1 MKCKCHASDSDC
13 TNVYMCYAIAVLN
26 CEILTSPSNGR
37 VVLSERTVGSE
48 ATYDCNE
55 GFNLEGNET
64 RTCQSD
70 GMWSGNEPT
79 CEGSYIPLL

>member
-1 MKCKCHASDSDC
+1 M
-13 TNVYMCYAIAVLN
+13 N
-26 CEILTSPSNGR
+26 PFNGR
-37 VVLSERTVGSE
+37 VVLMGRTVGSQ

-79 CEGSYIPLL
+79 CEGTCALSNQS